1 MTSDNNFYV
10 RGSWTGPVTLMYDP
24 DSLSAIGSV
33 EADGSEAKLFAVGNG
48 LYQVSDYL
56 GSVEVYN
63 MMGSLCGTF
72 NAAQTIDLSAAAPGM
87 YIFKMG
93 KTTVKVIK

>member
-1 MTSDNNFYV
+1 MM
-10 RGSWTGPVTLMYDP
+10 R
-24 DSLSAIGSV
+24 SLS
-33 EADGSEAKLFAVGNG
+33 
-48 LYQVSDYL
+48 
-56 GSVEVYN
+56 
-63 MMGSLCGTF
+63 GTF